1 MVGKAHQHEALPV
14 NWNENEGLP
23 CPLDVPQGYHLLF
36 PLLVFLPSYTLVDT
50 RHIKMFVLDEADEM
64 LSRGFKDQIYD
75 VFRKL
80 PSTIQVRTGVGGMAH
95 YSLVIVTFYLLLHSI
110 PLC

>member
-1 MVGKAHQHEALPV
+1 MSTRCTTRILSAISHIL
-14 NWNENEGLP
+14 
-23 CPLDVPQGYHLLF
+23 
-36 PLLVFLPSYTLVDT
+36 TDT

-80 PSTIQVRTGVGGMAH
+80 PSTIQVRMTGVGGMAH
-95 YSLVIVTFYLLLHSI
+95 YSLIMSPFTHCCVV
-110 PLC
+110 P